1 MDDSLCTDRSNKY
14 PFNPTMN
21 SMDSDCVPDGA
32 RNQSDS
38 PVPPEPFAVICCP
51 EDEGQ
56 PQWDHD
62 GISPETDSIFLHSIC
77 GHMVHSEIII
87 DVPCGLTL

>member
-1 MDDSLCTDRSNKY
+1 
-14 PFNPTMN
+14 MN

-32 RNQSDS
+32 RNQSDY
-38 PVPPEPFAVICCP
+38 PVPSEAFTVICCP

-62 GISPETDSIFLHSIC
+62 GISPETDSVFLHSIC

-87 DVPCGLTL
+87 DYPCGQTL